1 MNPVEVPF
9 YRRVE
14 DALGKTRMRQA
25 VRHTSGRAM
34 ESRRAAIAELDAAD
48 AVRDHARA
56 IRARTLAALDR
67 HLDTFVTNVE
77 RNGGTVFFAE
87 TGDDAVEYI
96 RRLARDRAV
105 RTIVKG
111 KSMVSEEIELN
122 PVLEGDGLEVVET
135 DLGEYIVQLD
145 NDRPSHIVAPILH
158 KTKEDCARVFKE
170 KLGASD
176 EDVAGVPQM
185 TQLARRVLRQAFLKA
200 DMGITG
206 VNFGVAETGSVCI
219 CTNEGN
225 GRLSSSLPRVYV
237 AIMGMERL
245 VPTAADLGVM
255 LEVLGRSGTGQRL
268 TVYSNVLTGPR
279 RPGES
284 DGPEEFHVV
293 VVDNGRSKV
302 LASELAEI
310 LYCIRC
316 GACLYAC
323 PVYQQIGGHAYGSVY
338 SGPVGSVLSP
348 ALAGIRA
355 FHDLPHA
362 STLCGACREVCP
374 VRIDIPRM
382 LLRLRAEGVEAG
394 ESPQWIGLGM
404 RVLGWLGT
412 HPRLFG
418 LAGRVAARLAAMKA
432 RDGWIEQMPGHV
444 SAWTV
449 SRDFPAPAAE
459 SFQERWARR
468 HVPRSPQDPAG
479 REPS

>member
-1 MNPVEVPF
+1 VNPVEVPF

-14 DALGKTRMRQA
+14 DALTKTRMRHA
-25 VRHTSGRAM
+25 VRHTSGRVM
-34 ESRRAAIAELDAAD
+34 ESRRAAIADLESSDAI
-48 AVRDHARA
+48 RDEARA
-56 IRARTLAALDR
+56 IRSRTLAALDT
-67 HLDTFVTNVE
+67 HLDAFATSVE
-77 RNGGTVFFAE
+77 RNGGHVFFAE
-87 TGDDAVEYI
+87 TGEDAVEYI
-96 RRLARDRAV
+96 RRLARERAV

-122 PVLEGDGLEVVET
+122 PVLEGDGIEVIET
-135 DLGEYIVQLD
+135 DLGEYIAQLD
-145 NDRPSHIVAPILH
+145 NDKPSHIVAPILH
-158 KTKEDCARVFKE
+158 KTKEDCARIFQE

-176 EDVAGVPQM
+176 EEVADVPQM
-185 TQLARRVLRQAFLKA
+185 TQLARRVLRQAFLRA

-225 GRLSSSLPRVYV
+225 GRLSTSVPRIHV

-245 VPTAADLGVM
+245 VPTAADLGIM
-255 LEVLGRSGTGQRL
+255 LSVLGRSGTGQRL
-268 TVYSNVLTGPR
+268 TVYSNVLSGPR
-279 RPGES
+279 RPGEP
-284 DGPEEFHVV
+284 DGPDEFHVV
-293 VVDNGRSKV
+293 IVDNGRSAV
-302 LASELAEI
+302 LAGELAEI

-362 STLCGACREVCP
+362 STLCGACKEVCP

-404 RVLGWLGT
+404 RVLGWIGT
-412 HPRLFG
+412 KPRLFG
-418 LAGRVAARLAAMKA
+418 LAGRVAARIAAHRA
-432 RDGWIEQMPGHV
+432 IDGWIDRMPGHLA
-444 SAWTV
+444 AWTK
-449 SRDFPAPAAE
+449 SRDFPVPAAE
-459 SFQERWARR
+459 SFQERWAKR
-468 HVPRSPQDPAG
+468 HRGAS
-479 REPS
+479 

>member
-1 MNPVEVPF
+1 VTEVSVPF

-34 ESRRAAIAELDAAD
+34 ESRRAAIAELDSSD
-48 AVRDHARA
+48 AVRDQARA
-56 IRARTLAALDR
+56 IRARTLAELDR

-77 RNGGTVFFAE
+77 ANGGTVFFAE
-87 TGDDAVEYI
+87 TGDDAVDYV
-96 RRLARDRAV
+96 RRLARDRGI

-122 PVLEGDGLEVVET
+122 PVLEGDGIAVVET

-145 NDRPSHIVAPILH
+145 DDKPSHIVAPILH

-170 KLGASD
+170 KLGATD
-176 EDVAGVPQM
+176 EEVAGVPQM
-185 TQLARRVLRQAFLKA
+185 TQLARRVLRKAFLEA
-200 DMGITG
+200 EMGITG
-206 VNFGVAETGSVCI
+206 VNFGVAETGSVTI

-237 AIMGMERL
+237 AIMGLERL

-268 TVYSNVLTGPR
+268 TVYSNILSGPR
-279 RPGES
+279 RSGPDGGEP

-293 VVDNGRSKV
+293 IVDNGRSAV

-338 SGPVGSVLSP
+338 SGPIGSVLSP
-348 ALAGIRA
+348 ALAGIHG
-355 FHDLPHA
+355 FPDLPHA
-362 STLCGACREVCP
+362 STLCGACKEVCP

-382 LLRLRAEGVEAG
+382 LLRLRAKGVEAG
-394 ESPQWIGLGM
+394 ESPQWVSLGIK
-404 RVLGWLGT
+404 VLGWIGT
-412 HPRLFG
+412 KPALFG
-418 LAGRVAARLAAMKA
+418 LAGRVAARLAGAA
-432 RDGWIEQMPGHV
+432 ATDGWIRELPLHLAG
-444 SAWTV
+444 WTA
-449 SRDFPAPAAE
+449 SRDFPAPAKE
-459 SFQERWARR
+459 SFQERWAKR
-468 HVPRSPQDPAG
+468 HGSTASDGGRS
-479 REPS
+479 

>member
-1 MNPVEVPF
+1 MNPVDVPF

-34 ESRRAAIAELDAAD
+34 ESRRAAIAELDSSD
-48 AVRDHARA
+48 AVRDQARA
-56 IRARTLAALDR
+56 IRARTLAALDQ
-67 HLDTFVTNVE
+67 HLDTFATNVE
-77 RNGGTVFFAE
+77 KNGGTVFFAE
-87 TGDDAVEYI
+87 TGEDAVEYI
-96 RRLARDRAV
+96 RRLARDRGI

-122 PVLEGDGLEVVET
+122 PVLEGDGIEVVET

-145 NDRPSHIVAPILH
+145 GDKPSHIVAPILH

-170 KLGASD
+170 KLGATD
-176 EDVAGVPQM
+176 EEVAGVPQM
-185 TQLARRVLRQAFLKA
+185 TQLARRVLRQAFLRA

-206 VNFGVAETGSVCI
+206 VNFGVAETGSVTI

-225 GRLSSSLPRVYV
+225 GRLSSSLPRVFV

-268 TVYSNVLTGPR
+268 TVYSNILSGPR
-279 RPGES
+279 RPGEP

-293 VVDNGRSKV
+293 IVDNGRSKV
-302 LASELAEI
+302 LAGELAEI

-348 ALAGIRA
+348 ALGGIRA

-362 STLCGACREVCP
+362 STLCGACKEVCP

-382 LLRLRAEGVEAG
+382 LLSLRAQSTRLALTPAWAT
-394 ESPQWIGLGM
+394 SGLRM
-404 RVLGWLGT
+404 LR
-412 HPRLFG
+412 RLAVRPKAFR
-418 LAGRVAARLAAMKA
+418 LAQSLAARATRLLA
-432 RDGWIEQMPGHV
+432 RDGWIRWLPGHL
-444 SAWTV
+444 SAWTRQ
-449 SRDFPAPAAE
+449 RDFPAFAPE
-459 SFQERWARR
+459 TFMRRWERR
-468 HVPRSPQDPAG
+468 G
-479 REPS
+479 R

>member
-1 MNPVEVPF
+1 VSAAEVNVPF

-14 DALGKTRMRQA
+14 EALGKTRMRHA

-34 ESRRAAIAELDAAD
+34 ESRRAAIAELDSSD
-48 AVRDHARA
+48 AVRDQARA
-56 IRARTLAALDR
+56 IRARTLAELDR

-77 RNGGTVFFAE
+77 GNGGTVFFAE
-87 TGDDAVEYI
+87 TGDDAVDYV
-96 RRLARDRAV
+96 RRLARDRGI

-145 NDRPSHIVAPILH
+145 NDKPSHIVAPILH

-170 KLGASD
+170 KLGATD

-185 TQLARRVLRQAFLKA
+185 TQLARRVLRKAFLKA

-206 VNFGVAETGSVCI
+206 VNFGVAETGSVTI

-225 GRLSSSLPRVYV
+225 GRLSSSLPRVFV
-237 AIMGMERL
+237 AIMGLERL
-245 VPTAADLGVM
+245 VPTAADLGIM

-268 TVYSNVLTGPR
+268 TVYSNILSWPR
-279 RPGES
+279 RPGEP

-293 VVDNGRSKV
+293 VVDNGRSAV

-338 SGPVGSVLSP
+338 SGPIGSVLSP
-348 ALAGIRA
+348 ALAGIHS
-355 FHDLPHA
+355 FPDLPHA
-362 STLCGACREVCP
+362 STLCGACKEVCP

-382 LLRLRAEGVEAG
+382 LLRLRAKGVEAG
-394 ESPQWIGLGM
+394 ESPQWVSLGIK
-404 RVLGWLGT
+404 VLGWIGT
-412 HPRLFG
+412 RPRLFG
-418 LAGRVAARLAAMKA
+418 LAGRVAARLAGAA
-432 RDGWIEQMPGHV
+432 ATDGWIRELPLHLAG
-444 SAWTV
+444 WTA
-449 SRDFPAPAAE
+449 SRDFPAPARE
-459 SFQERWARR
+459 SFQERWAKR
-468 HVPRSPQDPAG
+468 HGSTPADGSRS
-479 REPS
+479 